1 MCFNFNL
8 STFNACYN
16 HNIDCNI
23 THPTTTNLHSS
34 GVSVSVV
41 SDTSKNRTS
50 LNPDVHGDGK
60 EVEVVKETKENE
72 SGDTPTSRGLTRLSI
87 EQVTVKTKIQ
97 IEKRYDS
104 TLSGKR

>member
-1 MCFNFNL
+1 M
-8 STFNACYN
+8 
-16 HNIDCNI
+16 
-23 THPTTTNLHSS
+23 
-34 GVSVSVV
+34 SVSVV

-50 LNPDVHGDGK
+50 LNVHGDGK

-87 EQVTVKTKIQ
+87 EQVTVKTKIL